1 MNFLGLE
8 YPCKKLH
15 TLIYCAC
22 MKMSTYINEA
32 GIDELSLMVHIILQW
47 TEGDAIVVI

>member
-15 TLIYCAC
+15 TLIHCAC

-32 GIDELSLMVHIILQW
+32 GIDEFSLMVHIILQG
-47 TEGDAIVVI
+47 TEGYAIVVI